1 MILSKQYSCAKR
13 PDFATFDKSRNAA
26 AQKYPCEPL
35 RLCYLVG
42 RILIPSQCTEAAM
55 EKSLFALSLGFA
67 GLILATHAG
76 WAAPQS
82 APPAFLAMQIS
93 SPDQMPR

>member
-1 MILSKQYSCAKR
+1 
-13 PDFATFDKSRNAA
+13 
-26 AQKYPCEPL
+26 
-35 RLCYLVG
+35 
-42 RILIPSQCTEAAM
+42 M